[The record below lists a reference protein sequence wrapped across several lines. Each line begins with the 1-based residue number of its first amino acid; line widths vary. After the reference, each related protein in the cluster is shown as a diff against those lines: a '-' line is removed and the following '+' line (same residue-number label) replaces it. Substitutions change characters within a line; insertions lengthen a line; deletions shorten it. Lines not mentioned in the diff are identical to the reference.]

1 MDMQGRTLVM
11 IPSEELAQLKMQL
24 ELVLT
29 EIKNLKTSNKQSPNK
44 ESFITAKEF
53 MAAVRIGRTK
63 FDQLVASRKI
73 QTIKK
78 RRKIY
83 VPVTEVNRYFTDP
96 NIL

>member
-11 IPSEELAQLKMQL
+11 IPGEELAALKTQL
-24 ELVLT
+24 ELVLK
-29 EIKNLKTSNKQSPNK
+29 EIKNLQAPKQSIAK

-63 FDQLVASRKI
+63 FDQLVATRKI

-78 RRKIY
+78 LRKIY

>member
-11 IPSEELAQLKMQL
+11 IPGEELAALKGTL
-24 ELVLT
+24 EKVLA
-29 EIKNLKTSNKQSPNK
+29 EIKNLQLPKQSPTK

-53 MAAVRIGRTK
+53 MAVVRIGRTK
-63 FDQLVASRKI
+63 FDQLVAARKI

-78 RRKIY
+78 LRKIY

>member
-11 IPSEELAQLKMQL
+11 IPGEELAQRKTQL
-24 ELVLT
+24 ELVLA
-29 EIKNLKTSNKQSPNK
+29 EIKNLQLPKQSPNK

-63 FDQLVASRKI
+63 FDQLVAARKI

-78 RRKIY
+78 LRKIY

>member
-11 IPSEELAQLKMQL
+11 IPGEELAQLKTQL
-24 ELVLT
+24 EQVLIA
-29 EIKNLKTSNKQSPNK
+29 IKNLQPPKQSVAK
-44 ESFITAKEF
+44 ENYITAKEF

-63 FDQLVASRKI
+63 FDQLVAAGKI

-78 RRKIY
+78 LRKIY

>member
-11 IPSEELAQLKMQL
+11 ISGEELTALKTQL
-24 ELVLT
+24 EQVLIA
-29 EIKNLKTSNKQSPNK
+29 IKNLQPPKQSVAK
-44 ESFITAKEF
+44 ENYITAKEF

-63 FDQLVASRKI
+63 FDQLVAAGKI

-78 RRKIY
+78 LRKIY

>member
-1 MDMQGRTLVM
+1 MDMQSRTLVM
-11 IPSEELAQLKMQL
+11 IPGEELAALKGTL
-24 ELVLT
+24 EKVLA
-29 EIKNLKTSNKQSPNK
+29 EIKNLQLPKQSVAK

-63 FDQLVASRKI
+63 FDQLVAANKI

-78 RRKIY
+78 LRKIY